1 MDRKEQAVQ
10 LHKHGFNCAQSIVSV
25 FAPVMGADPN
35 EAFKMAEGLGLGMG
49 CMETCG
55 ALTAMAMVTGMKISD
70 GDMENPKTKKECYAM
85 MQKMMAEFKEANGS
99 IVCGE
104 LKSPDNPQRRSCSDI
119 IRSAVEI
126 LDRNLLGL

>member
-85 MQKMMAEFKEANGS
+85 MQKLVAEFKEAHGS
-99 IVCGE
+99 TICAE
-104 LKSPDNPQRRSCSDI
+104 LKSPDNPNRKSCGQI
-119 IRSAVEI
+119 IANTVEI
-126 LDRNLLGL
+126 LEKNLLGL